1 MTLSNPFLLSV
12 DPLVSR
18 AFRGSFEPHIGFVKQ
33 NSWDGYSIPVW
44 TMVQPL
50 CIRMLALHR
59 GGLPNGNLG
68 FPLDAKCGFLS
79 VRISRVSVACSVC
92 LLWAWER
99 SPWQLLLVAFDIF
112 KIRRL
117 TCHCVITISAV
128 LFQFGSKQR
137 GVVDLPSM
145 GIQSYSQ
152 ALAGMIPSDMAIS
165 CYKGWCSGTCSG
177 SANVYV

>member
-1 MTLSNPFLLSV
+1 
-12 DPLVSR
+12 
-18 AFRGSFEPHIGFVKQ
+18 
-33 NSWDGYSIPVW
+33 
-44 TMVQPL
+44 MVQPL